1 MKAGAKHVIGVD
13 MSTIIE
19 KAKEIVEVNGMSDKI
34 TLLQGK
40 MEEVV
45 LPFPEVDIIISE
57 WMGYFLLY
65 ESMLDTVLWAR
76 DRYLRKDGKGLIFPD
91 KATIYMAGI
100 EDGDYKDEKI
110 GCMCRIRRCMLTA
123 HADTPYSLGQRL
135 RLRLL
140 SAQAHRAYRTSR

>member
-1 MKAGAKHVIGVD
+1 
-13 MSTIIE
+13 MSTIID
-19 KAKEIVEVNGMSDKI
+19 KAKEIVEVNGLSDKI

-76 DRYLRKDGKGLIFPD
+76 DRYLKKGGLIFPD
-91 KATIYMAGI
+91 KATIFVAGI
-100 EDGDYKDEKI
+100 QDGDYKEEKI
-110 GCMCRIRRCMLTA
+110 NCEFWPSPICL
-123 HADTPYSLGQRL
+123 
-135 RLRLL
+135 
-140 SAQAHRAYRTSR
+140 YRSN